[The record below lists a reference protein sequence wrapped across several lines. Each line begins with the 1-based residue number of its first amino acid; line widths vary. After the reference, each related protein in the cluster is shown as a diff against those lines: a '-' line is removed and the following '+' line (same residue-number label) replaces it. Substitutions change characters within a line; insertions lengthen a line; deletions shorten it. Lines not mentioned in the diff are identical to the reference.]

1 MSAASL
7 RWLRSYLESLGEATE
22 APGNAS
28 LVSLC
33 AKASRPVCRVRP
45 VRRVR
50 PVFGS
55 IARLSIRRLAAEK
68 SPYLIPW
75 SERSGGSRRGL
86 RPSVWLNFLIP
97 LAALPLCVTFQSNP
111 LPLCLCGKQN
121 PRTAFLRFLR
131 LSSPSRPCVS
141 RIRDSRGI
149 PLFERTGDPV
159 IRGRRRR
166 RGAGCGRSVRRCPR
180 HGSPSRARAVR
191 RRSCRPDRRAD
202 RESGGRLRGR
212 GCRWVHRRG

>member
-7 RWLRSYLESLGEATE
+7 RWLRSYLESLGESTE

-121 PRTAFLRFLR
+121 PRAAFLRFLR

-141 RIRDSRGI
+141 RIRDSRGGFHCLNEQGTR
-149 PLFERTGDPV
+149 LFAEGAVDEAQDAVAASGDV
-159 IRGRRRR
+159 LGMGHHHERGRY
-166 RGAGCGRSVRRCPR
+166 GGEVAGQIEEQIENLAAGCGV
-180 HGSPSRARAVR
+180 
-191 RRSCRPDRRAD
+191 
-202 RESGGRLRGR
+202 
-212 GCRWVHRRG
+212 